1 MKDTTVAKTLV
12 ECDSTLIE
20 IAKRY
25 LNKAID
31 HVSLID
37 IDDIEMAPAT
47 DPPASKKLKTIDSSI
62 NRKEKYSNTYRNHIH
77 AVMSL
82 LDILEIGHK
91 DQQLS
96 LEFCIKLAELNTKYF
111 FWSTMESGRL
121 RLNCDCISSLSHPSN
136 TNIYFNCSLFPIN
149 RNDITHNRC
158 GSGMYDV
165 KSSM

>member
-1 MKDTTVAKTLV
+1 MKDTTIATTLV
-12 ECDSTLIE
+12 DCESTLIE
-20 IAKRY
+20 ISKRY

-37 IDDIEMAPAT
+37 IDDIEMLPAT
-47 DPPASKKLKTIDSSI
+47 DQPLPPANKKLKTADSSI

-121 RLNCDCISSLSHPSN
+121 KLIE
-136 TNIYFNCSLFPIN
+136 PIP
-149 RNDITHNRC
+149 
-158 GSGMYDV
+158 
-165 KSSM
+165 